1 MANLITN
8 SEKSRGNNAVAL
20 LLPFERYVQSITNL
34 EERKRL
40 CDTCKQ
46 AIGIRSDTQLWNCHS
61 IPPFRINPR
70 IRRCRRVRT
79 RHRSPARIGR
89 LRRRASRTPAD
100 WEPRS

>member
-46 AIGIRSDTQLWNCHS
+46 AIGIRSDTLLLSEISDNKIEYLQHYHS
-61 IPPFRINPR
+61 IE
-70 IRRCRRVRT
+70 
-79 RHRSPARIGR
+79 S
-89 LRRRASRTPAD
+89 
-100 WEPRS
+100 

>member
-1 MANLITN
+1 MTNLITN

-46 AIGIRSDTQLWNCHS
+46 AIGIRSDTQLWNYRVGNVRPDILKRRTCQDH
-61 IPPFRINPR
+61 PPSF
-70 IRRCRRVRT
+70 
-79 RHRSPARIGR
+79 GR
-89 LRRRASRTPAD
+89 QQLDSGQSLPGEFYNR
-100 WEPRS
+100 